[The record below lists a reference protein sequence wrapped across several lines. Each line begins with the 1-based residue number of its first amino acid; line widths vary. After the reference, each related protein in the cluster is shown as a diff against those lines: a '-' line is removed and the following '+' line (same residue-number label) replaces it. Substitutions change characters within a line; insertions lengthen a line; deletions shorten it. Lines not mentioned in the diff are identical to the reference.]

1 MATSLLINAWYPNRG
16 DIKQKQESDLYEK
29 SRRRQ
34 EMKPKHLSKLT
45 ETSRNDVFA
54 NNNAISDIVKSRRY
68 YIQKTRTAGNPG
80 RLTQAEQTN
89 RLIQAGQPSRFTQD
103 ISSSEDELKE
113 EEMAALPFK
122 RIEYFTHNFR
132 YIVIHGYNYNE
143 NLVFAE

>member
-1 MATSLLINAWYPNRG
+1 
-16 DIKQKQESDLYEK
+16 
-29 SRRRQ
+29 
-34 EMKPKHLSKLT
+34 MKPKHLSKLT

-89 RLIQAGQPSRFTQD
+89 RLIQAGQPSRLTQD

-113 EEMAALPFK
+113 EEVAALPFK

-132 YIVIHGYNYNE
+132 YMIFKERRFLAHSTEGVISTTKAGGRDGWIYSQ
-143 NLVFAE
+143 LVILLSRLA